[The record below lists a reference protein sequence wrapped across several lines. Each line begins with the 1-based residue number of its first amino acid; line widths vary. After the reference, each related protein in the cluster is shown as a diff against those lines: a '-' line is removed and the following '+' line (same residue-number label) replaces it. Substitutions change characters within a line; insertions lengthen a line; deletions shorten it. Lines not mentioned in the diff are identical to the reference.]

1 MHVRKKRLPNEITF
15 ACYLGM
21 HLVILESLP
30 HNQPVL
36 LKKLFIH
43 RWQAWYDLDFIDMH
57 VFILIEG
64 MIYWLFR
71 ISECLVTFKYRR
83 REFLSSGVL

>member
-1 MHVRKKRLPNEITF
+1 MHVQKKMLPNEITF

-21 HLVILESLP
+21 HLVIQESLP
-30 HNQPVL
+30 HNQPLL

-43 RWQAWYDLDFIDMH
+43 RWQAWYGLDFIDMH
-57 VFILIEG
+57 VLILIEG

-83 REFLSSGVL
+83 REFLLSGVL

>member
-1 MHVRKKRLPNEITF
+1 MHVQKKMLSNEITF

-21 HLVILESLP
+21 HLVIQESLP
-30 HNQPVL
+30 HNQPLL

-57 VFILIEG
+57 VLILIEG

-83 REFLSSGVL
+83 REFLLSGVL

>member
-1 MHVRKKRLPNEITF
+1 MHVQKKMLPNEITF

-21 HLVILESLP
+21 HLVIQESLP
-30 HNQPVL
+30 HNQPLL

-57 VFILIEG
+57 VLILIEG

-71 ISECLVTFKYRR
+71 ISEYLVTFKYRR
-83 REFLSSGVL
+83 REFLLSGVL